1 MLIEYF
7 LLSLYSLCMIV
18 LVILFLQS
26 GLDKVTDYKGNFEW
40 LNGHFSKSPLKGMVK
55 FLLITLT
62 FFEIS
67 AGLAAVGAIIDIW
80 FIQSWYMPFIAC
92 FLSMLSFVCLF
103 FGQRMAKDYGSAAS
117 IAGYMAY
124 NVLLIFFTIGLYF
137 FMTNSFKAI
146 PH

>member
-7 LLSLYSLCMIV
+7 FLSLYSLCMIV
-18 LVILFLQS
+18 LVILFIQS

-40 LNGHFSKSPLKGMVK
+40 LNGHFSKSPLKGMVR

-62 FFEIS
+62 FFELS
-67 AGLAAVGAIIDIW
+67 AGLAAVAAIIDIW
-80 FIQSWYMPFIAC
+80 FIRAWYLPFIAC

-124 NVLLIFFTIGLYF
+124 NVLMIIFTTGLYLYMSPVLKTF
-137 FMTNSFKAI
+137 
-146 PH
+146 PR